1 MTAPVVQATLNAC
14 LLTTL
19 SNVLAQMISAYR
31 GNVKLP
37 HLAVCRS
44 ASARTTDTS
53 LWNPHLN
60 FIAVSRWFLDEVG
73 RRNKHEYK
81 Y

>member
-37 HLAVCRS
+37 HLALCRS
-44 ASARTTDTS
+44 ASLGVALTS
-53 LWNPHLN
+53 LWTHLN
-60 FIAVSRWFLDEVG
+60 FIAVLGWFLAKVG
-73 RRNKHEYK
+73 RREKHDYK